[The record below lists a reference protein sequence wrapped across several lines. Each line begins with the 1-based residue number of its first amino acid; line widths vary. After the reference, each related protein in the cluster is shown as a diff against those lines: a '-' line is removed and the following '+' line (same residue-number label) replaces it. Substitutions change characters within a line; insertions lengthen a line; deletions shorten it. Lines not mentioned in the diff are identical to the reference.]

1 MTTPPYDSSSNPQ
14 DPGFTAADAP
24 AVELPPAPSGPPA
37 HMPSTFAVLLAPSG
51 RFPKVNLLPP
61 EVEERR
67 RLRRLQAA
75 CAAALVM
82 SMAAVGGLYYVDHGK
97 VATAQTNLDQAQAET
112 ARLQGETNDFSY
124 VTETQRA
131 LDEAQ
136 ATLRLTLGNDIQWSQ
151 YLHDISVVI
160 PDDVWL
166 TKLNVT
172 QNVDGSNTANT
183 GGTAAQSPNTGSQ
196 PGSLGT
202 VTMEG
207 GALTWNA
214 VAGWLDT
221 LGKVKGFSNPW
232 LTSSS
237 VADDG
242 GPPLH
247 PIQRER
253 AGYGRGA
260 VPPVH
265 ADGRMT

>member
-1 MTTPPYDSSSNPQ
+1 MTTPPCDSSSTPQ
-14 DPGFTAADAP
+14 DPGVTAVDAP
-24 AVELPPAPSGPPA
+24 AVELAPAPSGGPA
-37 HMPSTFAVLLAPSG
+37 HMPPTFPVLLAPSG

-67 RLRRLQAA
+67 TLRRLQAA

-82 SMAAVGGLYYVDHGK
+82 STAAVGGLYYMDHGK

-112 ARLQGETNDFSY
+112 ARLQGETNKYSY

-136 ATLRLTLGNDIQWSQ
+136 TTLRLTLGNEIQWSQ
-151 YLHDISVVI
+151 HLHDISVVI

-166 TKLNVT
+166 TTLNAT
-172 QNVDGSNTANT
+172 QNVDGGSNTANT
-183 GGTAAQSPNTGSQ
+183 GGSAAQTPNTGAQ

-232 LTSSS
+232 LTSST
-237 VADDG
+237 VADAG
-242 GPPLH
+242 GH
-247 PIQRER
+247 PYIKYSLSVQVTAEALSNRYTQT
-253 AGYGRGA
+253 GG
-260 VPPVH
+260 
-265 ADGRMT
+265 